1 MKGLCAVSSFVAKPP
16 DLSHTDLGQ
25 NIPSD
30 PTERVD
36 KASALLDN
44 LGRSLRTVRHS
55 ADELANAG
63 AILAE
68 KGDRMADVASYIKEA
83 KAHSAKMQANIA
95 DILRLIKDMKSA
107 SEAGV
112 TLPACLLASAMPPV
126 NPLARDRY
134 CSSVPST
141 RIVTHFQLKLLYAVL
156 SCGRSQV
163 VIITNSGFGWVHET
177 AVRFMPLLL
186 SELEDIPVISARSIF
201 EPLGVK
207 ESFMS

>member
-1 MKGLCAVSSFVAKPP
+1 MKGLCAVSCFVAKPP

-36 KASALLDN
+36 KASSLLDN

-68 KGDRMADVASYIKEA
+68 KGDRMADVANYIKEA

-126 NPLARDRY
+126 NTLARSQSNLKTPRS
-134 CSSVPST
+134 CS
-141 RIVTHFQLKLLYAVL
+141 
-156 SCGRSQV
+156 
-163 VIITNSGFGWVHET
+163 
-177 AVRFMPLLL
+177 MPARARA
-186 SELEDIPVISARSIF
+186 SFEDILDF
-201 EPLGVK
+201 L
-207 ESFMS
+207 

>member
-1 MKGLCAVSSFVAKPP
+1 MHVMLKRKYTFEEPTVKGLCAVSSFVAKPP

-126 NPLARDRY
+126 NPLARSQSNSNSPRS
-134 CSSVPST
+134 CSMHARARAS
-141 RIVTHFQLKLLYAVL
+141 F
-156 SCGRSQV
+156 
-163 VIITNSGFGWVHET
+163 
-177 AVRFMPLLL
+177 
-186 SELEDIPVISARSIF
+186 EDILAF
-201 EPLGVK
+201 L
-207 ESFMS
+207 

>member
-1 MKGLCAVSSFVAKPP
+1 MKGLCTLSSCSSFVAKPP

-36 KASALLDN
+36 KASSLLDN

-83 KAHSAKMQANIA
+83 RAHSGKMQANIA
-95 DILRLIKDMKSA
+95 DILRLIKDMKNA
-107 SEAGV
+107 SEAGMS
-112 TLPACLLASAMPPV
+112 LPACLLASATPPATQV
-126 NPLARDRY
+126 A
-134 CSSVPST
+134 
-141 RIVTHFQLKLLYAVL
+141 
-156 SCGRSQV
+156 RSQS
-163 VIITNSGFGWVHET
+163 NSMLASRGS
-177 AVRFMPLLL
+177 RMPMRARAR
-186 SELEDIPVISARSIF
+186 LEDILAF
-201 EPLGVK
+201 L
-207 ESFMS
+207 